1 MEHPIDAYDI
11 DYWTLDEKL
20 ENYYEQRSVIEPT
33 EFDRVFRIYE
43 KLKSILYIFLSEH
56 LQLDIDIFIDRGSA
70 SEGLKVSKPDE
81 FDVLI
86 PLKLSGLH
94 WDFEDFSGDPSF
106 VRIIEVKEDP
116 CIPSKFK
123 QDGCLSA
130 ARVRSS
136 FQGAIQKCVSNFKL
150 HSKDM
155 LFKLTR
161 ASTHGPAITLDLYVP
176 LNNEGRVQLL
186 FSVDLVPLVILG
198 NTWLV
203 AKPHPDSDFMMLERQ
218 LWRRSFAQHE
228 HDYAMKLPDEY
239 KKVFKII
246 KTLRLNNNP
255 MDMLPSFVYKVSFLR
270 WYHTKE
276 DRSSTISDRVV
287 SFLRYFASEISS
299 EELYPFPR
307 CEYNGNLL
315 KSYTNT
321 SLLNLASYI
330 RKLASSESNYLRLKM
345 AIAINYNEP
354 KVEKLRMYTFANASS
369 SGSQSP
375 FPCLFIAIILLAIII
390 GLCYEQFQKSI
401 VQIIDSAFAF
411 TLDFVSYFSD

>member
-20 ENYYEQRSVIEPT
+20 ESYYEQKAVIEPT

-43 KLKSILYIFLSEH
+43 KLKSRINKFLSKH
-56 LQLDIDIFIDRGSA
+56 LLLDIGVFIDRGSA

-94 WDFEDFSGDPSF
+94 WDFEDFSSDPSF
-106 VRIIEVKEDP
+106 VRIIEVTEDP
-116 CIPSKFK
+116 RIPYKFK

-136 FQGAIQKCVSNFKL
+136 FQGAIQKCVRYFKL

-155 LFKLTR
+155 IFNLTR
-161 ASTHGPAITLDLYVP
+161 ASTHGPAITLDMYVSP
-176 LNNEGRVQLL
+176 NDGGRVQLL

-218 LWRRSFAQHE
+218 LWRRSFTQQE
-228 HDYAMKLPDEY
+228 HDYAVILPDEY
-239 KKVFKII
+239 KKVLKII

-255 MDMLPSFVYKVSFLR
+255 MDMLPSYVYKVSFLR
-270 WYHTKE
+270 WYYTKE
-276 DRSSTISDRVV
+276 DSDSTISDRVV
-287 SFLRYFASEISS
+287 SFLRFLAREISS
-299 EELYPFPR
+299 KELYSFPR
-307 CEYNGNLL
+307 SEYSVNFL
-315 KSYTNT
+315 KSYTKT
-321 SLLNLASYI
+321 SLLRLASYI
-330 RKLASSESNYLRLKM
+330 RKLASSESNYLKLKM
-345 AIAINYNEP
+345 AIAINYYEPEVERFEMYQFGNESSMLSSTQP
-354 KVEKLRMYTFANASS
+354 NYPLVIVLILVAIASIC
-369 SGSQSP
+369 G
-375 FPCLFIAIILLAIII
+375 
-390 GLCYEQFQKSI
+390 ESI
-401 VQIIDSAFAF
+401 VQIIRSAFAF
-411 TLDFVSYFSD
+411 IFDCPTSLTDNKY